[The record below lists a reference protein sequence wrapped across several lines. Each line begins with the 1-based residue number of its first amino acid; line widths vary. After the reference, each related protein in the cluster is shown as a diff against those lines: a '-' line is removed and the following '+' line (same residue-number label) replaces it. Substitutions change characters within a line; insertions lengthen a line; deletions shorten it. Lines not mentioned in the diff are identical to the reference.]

1 MLQVAALKP
10 FVSFG
15 EYTVTAAA
23 ADSPLLCKER
33 DGNSEISKLSSGGSK
48 KQA

>member
-1 MLQVAALKP
+1 MKP

-15 EYTVTAAA
+15 GYTVTAAA
-23 ADSPLLCKER
+23 ADSPLLHH
-33 DGNSEISKLSSGGSK
+33 KLK